1 MAQRVS
7 SPVFVGRTNEL
18 AELIAAMTRAAEG
31 APGLVL
37 VGGEAGVGKSRLIS
51 ELATRAVHGGLRVAV
66 GQCVGLDEAT
76 IPLLP
81 VADAL
86 RGLAEAGAP
95 DLPSAAV
102 APAGGALAEGPS
114 SRLHVLVL
122 DRLADAA
129 AAGPVVLVIE
139 DVHWADRSTLEL
151 LRFLARRLRDER
163 ILVVATY
170 RDDEVDRRED
180 LRRFLA
186 DVATAAAVRRLALE
200 RLTRADMGEQLAGIL
215 GAAPPPELLE
225 AVFARSECTTGCWR
239 RRRGCPSRSGPPR
252 CGRPCASCGR
262 SSPIPSGRWAPT
274 APPCWSW
281 RRTRPRPRAAPPRP

>member
-1 MAQRVS
+1 M
-7 SPVFVGRTNEL
+7 
-18 AELIAAMTRAAEG
+18 
-31 APGLVL
+31 
-37 VGGEAGVGKSRLIS
+37 
-51 ELATRAVHGGLRVAV
+51 
-66 GQCVGLDEAT
+66 GLDEAT

-225 AVFARSECTTGCWR
+225 AVFARSEGNAFFAEELVAAAHGDGEGLPATLRDMLLARIGALDDSAQAVVRIAAAGGRQVHHRLLATAA
-239 RRRGCPSRSGPPR
+239 GCPSRSCPPR

-262 SSPIPSGRWAPT
+262 SSPIPSGRRAPT

-281 RRTRPRPRAAPPRP
+281 RRTRPRTRAAPPRP